1 MGQAQRA
8 VCCSFLMSNTLM
20 LLTGWLGLVMYAA
33 YQHCDPITAGQ
44 VTTNTAALQCT
55 LSLCLYNS
63 YLSEEHAKI
72 SVTNPSKRDVAK
84 PMSLQNTLNLHIP
97 VSFELSCGWLCM
109 TLYG

>member
-44 VTTNTAALQCT
+44 VTTNTAVYS
-55 LSLCLYNS
+55 LSASTILICLRS
-63 YLSEEHAKI
+63 MQKYLSQIHQN
-72 SVTNPSKRDVAK
+72 VTWPS
-84 PMSLQNTLNLHIP
+84 P
-97 VSFELSCGWLCM
+97 CWLCI
-109 TLYG
+109 TIILRKKI

>member
-44 VTTNTAALQCT
+44 VTTNTAVYS
-55 LSLCLYNS
+55 LSASTILICLRS
-63 YLSEEHAKI
+63 MQKYL
-72 SVTNPSKRDVAK
+72 SKRDVAK

-97 VSFELSCGWLCM
+97 VSFELGCGWLCM
-109 TLYG
+109 TIILRKKYI

>member
-44 VTTNTAALQCT
+44 VTNTAVYS
-55 LSLCLYNS
+55 LSQPHPFLCKNICHKS
-63 YLSEEHAKI
+63 IK
-72 SVTNPSKRDVAK
+72 
-84 PMSLQNTLNLHIP
+84 M
-97 VSFELSCGWLCM
+97 
-109 TLYG
+109 